1 MDSLHHIIY
10 QSTAVMALSGPELE
24 RLLNQSRVHNQLAGV
39 SGMLLYDGN
48 RFLQVLEGPEVAVT
62 HIFSRIVPDCR
73 HTDVQVLANGPL
85 AQRQFSAWSMGLV
98 NYGICSKADFEDPLP
113 AMLSV
118 TDAALWMLLHDFQLN
133 ASRMQRYMAS

>member
-1 MDSLHHIIY
+1 
-10 QSTAVMALSGPELE
+10 MALSGPELE

-39 SGMLLYDGN
+39 TGMLLYDGSQ
-48 RFLQVLEGPEVAVT
+48 FLQVLEGPAVAVS

-73 HTDVQVLANGPL
+73 HTDVQVLANGAV
-85 AQRQFSAWSMGLV
+85 AQRQFNSWSMGLV
-98 NYGICSKADFEDPLP
+98 NYGTCSAVDFNDPVP
-113 AMLSV
+113 ALLNV